1 MQTTPA
7 MNEELWQRILNFNP
21 DQPLA
26 EYGFSVRLASE
37 NGWTAN
43 FTRKALLEY
52 KKFIYLAA
60 TAEQMVSPS
69 QIVDIVWHQ
78 HLIFTKSYAE
88 LCAIAGKNIQHVP
101 STHSKED
108 SVRLRQAR
116 IRTKQ
121 LYNDAFGEQPKD
133 IWDYDDML
141 APLALQVFTQKA
153 NSYIVAGVFLFL
165 LLSWPF
171 YNLLQ
176 PVYLHINNPFF
187 VYGYI
192 ALFVLAFGLLEV
204 YNRTYLQKL
213 VGAWQPCAFIYD
225 LTPLELVCLK
235 TGKLANVIHSIVNE
249 LIKNGRIV
257 FDTKNTLQ
265 LNDNSKAHDIES
277 FAVLDAVKGLQP
289 VYYPVLLGQ
298 LVQKPVFVNIAK
310 CMGAFKRHVKQSKPM
325 ARLFCLNFVVLM
337 LLLEAGFV
345 RILTGLVRNK
355 PVDFITLT
363 VMVAAMLT
371 AAFLW
376 RTVNLAFS
384 YTIPALYKT
393 TILPAKGQVS
403 GWDWEYFL
411 AGEAVFLSVFLP
423 LVNTANNSSSSAGGC
438 GSSCGSGGCGGGG
451 GCGGCGGG

>member
-1 MQTTPA
+1 
-7 MNEELWQRILNFNP
+7 MNEELWHRILNFNP
-21 DQPLA
+21 DLPLA
-26 EYGFSVRLASE
+26 EYGFSIRLASE

-60 TAEQMVSPS
+60 TAKEMVSPS
-69 QIVDIVWHQ
+69 EIVDVVWHQ
-78 HLIFTKSYAE
+78 HLIFTRSYTE
-88 LCAIAGKNIQHVP
+88 LCAIAGKNIQHIP

-108 SVRLRQAR
+108 NVRLKQAR
-116 IRTKQ
+116 IRTRL
-121 LYNDAFGEQPKD
+121 LYDDAFGEQPKE

-141 APLALQVFTQKA
+141 APLELTVFTQKA
-153 NSYIVAGVFLFL
+153 DSYIVAGVFLFL

-171 YNLLQ
+171 YHLLL
-176 PVYLHINNPFF
+176 PVYVHINNPDFI
-187 VYGYI
+187 YGYI
-192 ALFVLAFGLLEV
+192 GLFACAFILLEM
-204 YNRTYLQKL
+204 YNRAYLQKL
-213 VGAWQPCAFIYD
+213 VGTRQQCAFIHD

-235 TGKLANVIHSIVNE
+235 TGRIANVIHGIVNE
-249 LIKNGRIV
+249 LIKNGKIV
-257 FDTKNTLQ
+257 FDTKNTLR
-265 LNDNSKAHDIES
+265 LNDDSRATDVET

-289 VYYPVLLGQ
+289 VYYSVLLGQ

-310 CMGAFKRHVKQSKPM
+310 CMGAFKRYVKQSKAM
-325 ARLFCLNFVVLM
+325 ARLFCINFVVLM
-337 LLLEAGFV
+337 LLLEVGFV
-345 RILTGLVRNK
+345 RLLIGLTRHK
-355 PVDFITLT
+355 PVDFIALT
-363 VMVAAMLT
+363 VVVAAMLT

-423 LVNTANNSSSSAGGC
+423 LVNTANSNSSSAGGC
-438 GSSCGSGGCGGGG
+438 GNSCGSGCGGGG
-451 GCGGCGGG
+451 GCGGCGGGD

>member
-1 MQTTPA
+1 

-21 DQPLA
+21 DLPLA

-43 FTRKALLEY
+43 FASKALLEY

-60 TAEQMVSPS
+60 TAGEMVSPS
-69 QIVDIVWHQ
+69 EIVDVVWHQ

-88 LCAIAGKNIQHVP
+88 LCAIAGKNIQHIP

-108 SVRLRQAR
+108 NVRLRQAR
-116 IRTKQ
+116 VRTRQ
-121 LYNDAFGEQPKD
+121 LYNDAFGEQPKE

-141 APLALQVFTQKA
+141 APLELTVFTQKA
-153 NSYIVAGVFLFL
+153 DSYIVAGVFLFL

-171 YNLLQ
+171 YYLLL
-176 PVYLHINNPFF
+176 PVYVHINNPGFI
-187 VYGYI
+187 YGYI
-192 ALFVLAFGLLEV
+192 GLFACAFIMLEM
-204 YNRTYLQKL
+204 YNRAYLQKL
-213 VGAWQPCAFIYD
+213 VGTWHQCAFVHD

-235 TGKLANVIHSIVNE
+235 TGRLANVIHGIVNE

-257 FDTKNTLQ
+257 LDTKNTLQ
-265 LNDNSKAHDIES
+265 LNVGSKASDIES

-289 VYYPVLLGQ
+289 VYYSVLLGQ

-310 CMGAFKRHVKQSKPM
+310 CMKLFKRHLKQSKAM
-325 ARLFCLNFVVLM
+325 ARLFCINFVTLM
-337 LLLEAGFV
+337 LLLEVGFI
-345 RILTGLVRNK
+345 RILTGLTRHK
-355 PVDFITLT
+355 PVDFIGLI
-363 VMVAAMLT
+363 VVVAAMLT

-393 TILPAKGQVS
+393 TILPAKGPVS

-423 LVNTANNSSSSAGGC
+423 LVNTANSSSSSTGGC
-438 GSSCGSGGCGGGG
+438 GSSCGSGCGGGG
-451 GCGGCGGG
+451 GCGGCGGGD